1 MSLYIIVIMI
11 VIHILHEMKRYKIQN
26 SIYKIVV
33 YNSDTFK
40 LDIMSNDLLTIWNRL
55 ELFVNNISL
64 CFETIKYAMKH

>member
-1 MSLYIIVIMI
+1 
-11 VIHILHEMKRYKIQN
+11 MKRYKIQN

-33 YNSDTFK
+33 YNTDTLK

-64 CFETIKYAMKH
+64 FWDDKICDEALKFES

>member
-1 MSLYIIVIMI
+1 MI
-11 VIHILHEMKRYKIQN
+11 VIHILHAMKRYKIQN